1 MEVIMKYNTEQ
12 KVKDALK
19 INSWQNLSKD
29 KILEFVAMMP
39 EVDIEVAKKIIEQ
52 FPEFIAFAK
61 LVLENMKTAFLSVNT
76 SNSENQKAIND
87 HFDSLSRVLENQLE
101 SDDLPFEEK
110 KYYIDKLFELS
121 EMRKDSD
128 KENKRFLSEM
138 VDKYF
143 TSSAMLVFGV
153 IVFIGGKVYIDKGK

>member
-1 MEVIMKYNTEQ
+1 MKYNTEQ

-19 INSWQNLSKD
+19 INSWQNLSKE

-39 EVDIEVAKKIIEQ
+39 EVDVEVAKKIIEQ

-61 LVLENMKTAFLSVNT
+61 TVLENMKTVYLSANA

-87 HFDSLSRVLENQLE
+87 NLNSLSKILDDQLNSTE
-101 SDDLPFEEK
+101 ITFEEK

-121 EMRKDSD
+121 EMMINND
-128 KENKRFLSEM
+128 KENKKFLLEM
-138 VDKYF
+138 FDKYS
-143 TSSAMLVFGV
+143 TSSTMLVV
-153 IVFIGGKVYIDKGK
+153 AAIIFIGGKIYLGKGKV